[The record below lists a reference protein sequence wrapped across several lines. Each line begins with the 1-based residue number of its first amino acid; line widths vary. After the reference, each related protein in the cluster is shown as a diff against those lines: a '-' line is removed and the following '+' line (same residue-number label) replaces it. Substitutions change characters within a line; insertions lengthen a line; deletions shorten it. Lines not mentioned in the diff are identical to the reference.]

1 MKLLKYISI
10 IAVLGFILVSV
21 LARVPA
27 VQDRLMLR
35 FVQTLGSST
44 ADLNDNSLS
53 AVVCGSRSPL
63 PSPGRAQTCILVN
76 AGGNYYVVDIG
87 DGSASNLNN
96 WRIDTNKIK
105 ATLLTHLHSDHISD
119 LADLHLMTWVNS
131 SHTKKE
137 GLKSPEHRSRHAL
150 GRVPVLEDG
159 DISIFE
165 SGAIIDYVL
174 ERHKNGG
181 LKPSSD
187 SSEFPFYLQWYH
199 YCEGMV
205 MPPMNQIVVQ
215 TILLPPDRRD
225 ETVLNQAKNLLTK
238 SLAPVNENLAD
249 KDYLIGDFS
258 AADLMLGHSCFM
270 ANRLGCVSEEMQ
282 NIKER

>member
-1 MKLLKYISI
+1 MLKVHFVAGTRAGRVVWLLEE
-10 IAVLGFILVSV
+10 LGLEYE
-21 LARVPA
+21 
-27 VQDRLMLR
+27 
-35 FVQTLGSST
+35 
-44 ADLNDNSLS
+44 
-53 AVVCGSRSPL
+53 
-63 PSPGRAQTCILVN
+63 VN
-76 AGGNYYVVDIG
+76 IMPF
-87 DGSASNLNN
+87 
-96 WRIDTNKIK
+96 T
-105 ATLLTHLHSDHISD
+105 
-119 LADLHLMTWVNS
+119 
-131 SHTKKE
+131 KE

-181 LKPSSD
+181 LKPNSD
-187 SSEFPFYLQWYH
+187 APEFPFYLQWYH

-215 TILLPPDRRD
+215 TILLPADRRD
-225 ETVLNQAKNLLTK
+225 ETVLNQAKKLLSK
-238 SLAPVNENLAD
+238 ALAPVNDALAG

-270 ANRLGCVSEEMQ
+270 ANRLGCVTDDMQ
-282 NIKER
+282 NIKDYVARIDSRPAFKKAITMGE

>member
-1 MKLLKYISI
+1 MLKVHFVAGTRAGRVVLLLEE
-10 IAVLGFILVSV
+10 LGLEYE
-21 LARVPA
+21 
-27 VQDRLMLR
+27 
-35 FVQTLGSST
+35 
-44 ADLNDNSLS
+44 
-53 AVVCGSRSPL
+53 
-63 PSPGRAQTCILVN
+63 VN
-76 AGGNYYVVDIG
+76 IMPF
-87 DGSASNLNN
+87 
-96 WRIDTNKIK
+96 T
-105 ATLLTHLHSDHISD
+105 
-119 LADLHLMTWVNS
+119 
-131 SHTKKE
+131 KE

-181 LKPSSD
+181 LKPNSD
-187 SSEFPFYLQWYH
+187 APEFPFYLQWYH

-215 TILLPPDRRD
+215 TILLPADRRD
-225 ETVLNQAKNLLTK
+225 EAVLNQAKKLLSK
-238 SLAPVNENLAD
+238 ALAPVNDALAG

-270 ANRLGCVSEEMQ
+270 ANRLGCVTDDMQ
-282 NIKER
+282 NIKDYVARIDSRPAFKKAITMGE

>member
-1 MKLLKYISI
+1 MLKVHFVAGTRAGRVVWLLEE
-10 IAVLGFILVSV
+10 LGLEYE
-21 LARVPA
+21 
-27 VQDRLMLR
+27 
-35 FVQTLGSST
+35 
-44 ADLNDNSLS
+44 
-53 AVVCGSRSPL
+53 
-63 PSPGRAQTCILVN
+63 VN
-76 AGGNYYVVDIG
+76 IMPF
-87 DGSASNLNN
+87 
-96 WRIDTNKIK
+96 T
-105 ATLLTHLHSDHISD
+105 
-119 LADLHLMTWVNS
+119 
-131 SHTKKE
+131 KE
-137 GLKSPEHRSRHAL
+137 GLKSPEHRARHAL

-187 SSEFPFYLQWYH
+187 APEFPFYLQWYH

-258 AADLMLGHSCFM
+258 GADLMLGHSCFM
-270 ANRLGCVSEEMQ
+270 ANRLGYVNDEMQ
-282 NIKER
+282 NIKDYVARINARPAFQKAITLGE